1 MTRKEELELRV
12 ENLASRFERIG
23 ESQARYEIVEALL
36 QVEREAWEKAI
47 TILDG
52 GRFLADS
59 SMERIWADN
68 VIKVLRAQQQELT

>member
-1 MTRKEELELRV
+1 MTRKEELEQRA
-12 ENLASRFERIG
+12 EDLASG
-23 ESQARYEIVEALL
+23 PVSPYEVYVALAKVEW
-36 QVEREAWEKAI
+36 EAWEKAI

-68 VIKVLRAQQQELT
+68 VIKVLRTQQQELA